1 MESVAL
7 NVLGLPMDVCCESP
21 LTGYY
26 RDGLCRTDT
35 EDQGRHIVCC
45 EMTEDFLAFSKAAGN
60 DLSTPMPMYQFPG
73 LVPGDH
79 WCLCALRW
87 VEALEQNKAPKIFL
101 KKTHRK
107 ILQFVTL
114 DVLKKYAL
122 DL

>member
-7 NVLGLPMDVCCESP
+7 NVLGLPMDVCCEDP
-21 LTGYY
+21 ITGYY

-35 EDQGRHIVCC
+35 EDQGRHIICC
-45 EMTEDFLAFSKAAGN
+45 EMTDEFLAFSKASGN
-60 DLSTPMPMYQFPG
+60 DLSTPMPMYQFKG
-73 LVPGDH
+73 LVAGDH

-87 VEALEQNKAPKIFL
+87 VEALEANRAPKIFL
-101 KKTHRK
+101 KRTHRK
-107 ILQFVTL
+107 ILQYTTL